1 MAEEHNA
8 SSEREDYHKID
19 LAILLGERLKTSQ
32 ERGLTKAEHDSRL
45 QKYGLNQLTPPK
57 TVPEWV
63 KFLKNMTGFFS
74 LLLLAGGVLCII
86 GYVLKKEVEN
96 LYLGIVLFAV
106 VLITGTFSYFQEK
119 KSNDLMASFKNMMP
133 NRCTVTRD
141 GNPVEVVA
149 EDLVIGDIVHIK
161 AGDKMPADIRILECS
176 DDMQVDNACLTG
188 ESEPCKRSTKCTDA
202 NPLETQNMAFFGT
215 EVPKGSCKGVVV
227 ATGDNT
233 VMGHIA
239 KLTLNTG
246 SDKTPIGIELD
257 RFIYIISAI
266 AITLGVLF
274 FIIGIFLGTDLIT
287 NLVFMIGIIVANVPE
302 GLLATVTLSL
312 SLTAKRMSSK
322 NVLVKNL
329 QGVETLGSTSCI
341 CSDKTG
347 TLTQNMMTVANVV
360 YDGKIFDCECSMY
373 AKPTVDQTSKSYG
386 HLLTIAALCNNAKW
400 DENSKFRKNRDH
412 TPDMSHPQPFMEE
425 LLMGDG
431 SVEKRVMWKPL
442 GDASESA
449 LLKYV
454 QSVFDVDVFRNENP
468 KLKEIP
474 FNSSNKYQVSIH
486 QTANSDKRL
495 LVMKGAPERILSR
508 CDKVLINGNVEEFTP
523 ELRKHMEDL
532 QTELS
537 RKGLRVLGFAELELD
552 PNVYPKDYVYNSDVP
567 NFPLGDDRD
576 TFPQDIPHTEH
587 IFTKLCYVGMMAMID
602 PPRPQV
608 PPAVEICKT
617 AGIRVIMVTGD
628 HPITAKAIAAKVGII
643 WGDTEDDVQLRNE
656 KKGLKEGDP
665 GWEDPAMA
673 PAIVVPGWDIT
684 PDLPDE
690 IWDDILDHPQV
701 VFARTSPEQ
710 KLIIVEH
717 NQKRGEIVAVTGDG
731 VNDAPALRK
740 ADIGIAMGIMG
751 SAVSKEAADMI
762 LVDDNFASIV
772 KGVGE
777 GRLIFDN
784 LKKSISYTLSSNI
797 PELAPFLCFI
807 TIQVPLPLDTIL
819 ILLIDLGTD
828 MLPAISFAYE
838 NAEADIMKRPPRDSK
853 RDRLVN
859 KKLFTFSYLEV
870 GVMQCLAA
878 LMSFFFVMNS
888 FGFPASTLP
897 SLGAYD
903 NWGKQTLYCQVK
915 GGYWYRELFDEQN
928 KTVGFEPYSGQVTN
942 KEEFFAMF
950 SQGYHYWD
958 GGEVVKCHFPSKNFR
973 GPSKSS
979 PNFSLSNEASYNTEN
994 GGYTAENIVVSK
1006 QSIDVL
1012 LDNHYYPY
1020 IPLAGRVSPF
1030 WDRNWLRADTSKKS
1044 YVGLGSGAAA
1054 SLLSYQPLGYWD
1066 INDWN
1071 STEAQT
1077 SSSSS
1082 EATSA
1087 VLSLIEGSE
1096 YKMLGHKLFSD
1107 ATFKQTKDQDSF
1119 EYIYSLSFFDGDR
1132 QYANI
1137 ASRMIQKEALHYAQT
1152 AYFITIV
1159 IVQIADLLVCKTRM
1173 NSLIDQGMSN
1183 NAMNSSVIFELAL
1196 AYILLYTPVLNNA
1209 LRTRPLPFHCWL
1221 ISFPYL
1227 IIVFSFDE
1235 VRKYLMRKTSTV
1247 TENPETKQM
1256 LRDAGWIERNT
1267 YYCTVF
1273 LNKHFERCVIVKWS
1287 QSRSPKETTLRMRWE
1302 PCAQLDRTKWDPA

>member
-1 MAEEHNA
+1 MFTQLLCAEYVNFFNFD
-8 SSEREDYHKID
+8 SLLGITVCVG
-19 LAILLGERLKTSQ
+19 LILLGAAVLANLIVFFAARDKMKKSILGSLILLLVYLVVVIVLNVRETAKEGGFEADNTGMASEGEGGIVVFNTSNAVWISVSVIVVFGILIALLLIDGKKLSP
-32 ERGLTKAEHDSRL
+32 RSHTLALVYAALSVALATGLSYIKMFDAP
-45 QKYGLNQLTPPK
+45 YGGSITL
-57 TVPEWV
+57 
-63 KFLKNMTGFFS
+63 FS
-74 LLLLAGGVLCII
+74 LLPIALYSYMFGIRRGTLAGFVFGLLQLLQ
-86 GYVLKKEVEN
+86 GPY
-96 LYLGIVLFAV
+96 
-106 VLITGTFSYFQEK
+106 
-119 KSNDLMASFKNMMP
+119 
-133 NRCTVTRD
+133 
-141 GNPVEVVA
+141 
-149 EDLVIGDIVHIK
+149 
-161 AGDKMPADIRILECS
+161 ILHP
-176 DDMQVDNACLTG
+176 MQ
-188 ESEPCKRSTKCTDA
+188 
-202 NPLETQNMAFFGT
+202 FF
-215 EVPKGSCKGVVV
+215 
-227 ATGDNT
+227 
-233 VMGHIA
+233 
-239 KLTLNTG
+239 
-246 SDKTPIGIELD
+246 LD
-257 RFIYIISAI
+257 YIIPF
-266 AITLGVLF
+266 TVVGTCG
-274 FIIGIFLGTDLIT
+274 GIFRPLIDRT
-287 NLVFMIGIIVANVPE
+287 
-302 GLLATVTLSL
+302 
-312 SLTAKRMSSK
+312 
-322 NVLVKNL
+322 
-329 QGVETLGSTSCI
+329 
-341 CSDKTG
+341 
-347 TLTQNMMTVANVV
+347 
-360 YDGKIFDCECSMY
+360 
-373 AKPTVDQTSKSYG
+373 
-386 HLLTIAALCNNAKW
+386 
-400 DENSKFRKNRDH
+400 
-412 TPDMSHPQPFMEE
+412 
-425 LLMGDG
+425 
-431 SVEKRVMWKPL
+431 
-442 GDASESA
+442 
-449 LLKYV
+449 
-454 QSVFDVDVFRNENP
+454 
-468 KLKEIP
+468 
-474 FNSSNKYQVSIH
+474 
-486 QTANSDKRL
+486 
-495 LVMKGAPERILSR
+495 RIS
-508 CDKVLINGNVEEFTP
+508 P
-523 ELRKHMEDL
+523 
-532 QTELS
+532 
-537 RKGLRVLGFAELELD
+537 
-552 PNVYPKDYVYNSDVP
+552 
-567 NFPLGDDRD
+567 
-576 TFPQDIPHTEH
+576 
-587 IFTKLCYVGMMAMID
+587 
-602 PPRPQV
+602 
-608 PPAVEICKT
+608 
-617 AGIRVIMVTGD
+617 
-628 HPITAKAIAAKVGII
+628 TAKAIAAKVGII

-717 NQKRGEIVAVTGDG
+717 NQKRGEIVTVTGDG